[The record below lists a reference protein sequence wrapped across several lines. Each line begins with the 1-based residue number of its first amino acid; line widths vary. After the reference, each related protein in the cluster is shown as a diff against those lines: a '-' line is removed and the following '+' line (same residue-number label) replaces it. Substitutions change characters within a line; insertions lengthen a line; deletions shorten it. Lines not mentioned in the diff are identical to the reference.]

1 MPDLEQK
8 GVLKEL
14 FSSIWWLVL
23 LRGFVILLMG
33 LLLIFRPVPTI
44 IVLVYLLGFYWFF
57 DGIFTLIES
66 VRGRKSNQEWRWG
79 LFVGIVSV
87 LAGVIVFT
95 QPYISAVIGATFV
108 IYLVAI
114 LALISGIWG
123 IMTGVRLRKVISNE
137 WSMILG
143 GVLAALF
150 GILLMV
156 NPLVSAMTLVWI
168 MGIFALIGGIA
179 LIALSFR
186 IRSLAR

>member
-1 MPDLEQK
+1 MADVEQK

-44 IVLVYLLGFYWFF
+44 IILVYLLGFYWFF

-66 VRGRKSNQEWRWG
+66 IRGRKSNQEWGWG
-79 LFVGIVSV
+79 VFVGIISV
-87 LAGVIVFT
+87 LAGIVVFT
-95 QPYISAVIGATFV
+95 RPYISAVIGATFV
-108 IYLVAI
+108 IYLIAI
-114 LALISGIWG
+114 LALISGIWSILTG
-123 IMTGVRLRKVISNE
+123 IRLRKVVSNE

-143 GVLAALF
+143 GVLTALF
-150 GILLMV
+150 GILLMI
-156 NPLVSAMTLVWI
+156 NPLVSAMTLVWLT
-168 MGIFALIGGIA
+168 GLFALIGGIA

-186 IRSLAR
+186 IRSLAK

>member
-44 IVLVYLLGFYWFF
+44 IVLIYLLGFYWFF